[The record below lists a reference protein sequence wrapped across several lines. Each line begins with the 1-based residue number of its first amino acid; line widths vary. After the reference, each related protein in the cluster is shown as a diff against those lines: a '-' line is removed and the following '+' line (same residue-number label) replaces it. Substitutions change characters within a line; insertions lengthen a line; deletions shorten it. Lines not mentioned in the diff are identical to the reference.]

1 MENATILLV
10 DDEPIILRSIGSE
23 LEQAGYRVKTANSG
37 EAAIE
42 ALSENPIDLVVTDL
56 VMEGVNGLGVLERA
70 KQLNPHTIVIILT
83 GYGDMDS
90 SINALRLGADDFL
103 AKPCDIR
110 EFRFRVERCLER
122 LKLKKENARQK
133 ADLISSGKR
142 WQACFNAMSDAIFL
156 IDSDQKIS
164 QCNEAATEFLGK
176 TEAEIL
182 GHGCHQLVHGSPEP
196 IEGCPFARS
205 LKTRQRESM
214 VLFVDDRWIMVTA
227 DPFLDEAGSFLG
239 AVHVMR
245 DITDMKRVELELKEK
260 TGRLRDRVNE
270 LKCLY
275 GISSLAANP
284 DLSMEDI
291 CGEVVKLIPLSLK
304 CRSSS
309 RIHMEGK
316 EYTTENF
323 KETEWKLTRSIT
335 VKDKPVGSLEAY
347 CLEELSAPGEVPFS
361 GEEKALIHD
370 VADRV
375 GRIGNRICEKK
386 KKEKLRD
393 RLQQSKK
400 LESLGVLAGGIAHD
414 FNNLLAVILGN
425 IDLAKMYVEPDTEID
440 DVLSEAMEASLQAKL
455 LSRQFLTFAS
465 GGSPVRETGSIVE
478 PIRDCVRISLSGS
491 NVKGDISLPDTLW
504 PVSFDSE
511 QMKQVVGNMVINA
524 REAMDKGGVL
534 RVTGENV
541 VLEEGDVPKLKAGK
555 YVKISLEDNG
565 IGIPEENLQKVFDPY
580 FSTKEMGERKG
591 SGLGLSICHSIIHQH
606 GGVIDLVSEEG
617 VGTTLCFYLPAC
629 EGEVAERAP
638 VEKTVAAKPA
648 VSGRDRI
655 LVMDDEES
663 VRRLMGQMLNR
674 AGYTVAYAEDGEKA
688 VEVYRKGM
696 ESGDPFD
703 GVILDLTVK
712 GGMGGEEAVKRLIE
726 MDPEARVMIA
736 SGYSKDPVLM
746 NFREYGF
753 IGAIT
758 KPFMMHELHAAVRAL
773 VSEKEQT
780 SAP

>member
-1 MENATILLV
+1 MENATVLLV

-23 LEQAGYRVKTANSG
+23 LEQTGYRVKTANSG

-42 ALSENPIDLVVTDL
+42 ALSENTIDLVVTDL
-56 VMEGVNGLGVLERA
+56 MMEGVNGLGVLERA

-90 SINALRLGADDFL
+90 AINALRLGADDFL
-103 AKPCDIR
+103 AKPCDMR
-110 EFRFRVERCLER
+110 EFRFRVEKCLER
-122 LKLKKENARQK
+122 QMLKKENARQK
-133 ADLISSGKR
+133 AALISSGEQ

-205 LKTRQRESM
+205 LKTHQRESM
-214 VLFVDDRWIMVTA
+214 VLFADDRWIMVTV
-227 DPFLDEAGSFLG
+227 DPFLDEAGKFLG

-270 LKCLY
+270 LRCLY
-275 GISSLAANP
+275 GISSLAAQP
-284 DLSMEDI
+284 DLSMGDI
-291 CGEVVKLIPLSLK
+291 CGEVVKLMPLSLN

-309 RIHMEGK
+309 RIQMEGK

-323 KETEWKLTRSIT
+323 KETEWKLIRSIT
-335 VKDKPVGSLEAY
+335 VKDKPVGSLEVY
-347 CLEELSAPGEVPFS
+347 CFEELSAPGEVPFS
-361 GEEKALIHD
+361 VEEKALIYD

-375 GRIGNRICEKK
+375 GRIVNRIHEKK

-425 IDLAKMYVEPDTEID
+425 IDLAKMYVAPGSEIE
-440 DVLSEAMEASLQAKL
+440 DVLSEAMKASLEAKS
-455 LSRQFLTFAS
+455 LSRQFLTFAG
-465 GGSPVRETGSIVE
+465 GGSPVRETGSVVE
-478 PIRDCVRISLSGS
+478 PIRDCVKISLSGS
-491 NVKGDISLPDTLW
+491 NVKGDIALPDTLW
-504 PVSFDSE
+504 PVNFDGE
-511 QMKQVVGNMVINA
+511 QMKQVASNMVINA

-534 RVTGENV
+534 RVSGENV

-555 YVKISLEDNG
+555 YVKISVEDNG

-580 FSTKEMGERKG
+580 FFTKEMGARKG
-591 SGLGLSICHSIIHQH
+591 SGLGLSICYSIIHQH
-606 GGVIDLVSEEG
+606 GGVIDLVSAEG
-617 VGTTLCFYLPAC
+617 VGTSLSFYLPAS
-629 EGEVAERAP
+629 EGPVAEREP
-638 VEKTVAAKPA
+638 VEGTVAAKPA
-648 VSGRDRI
+648 VTGRGRI

-663 VRRLMGQMLNR
+663 VRRLTGQMLNR
-674 AGYTVAYAEDGEKA
+674 VGYTVAYAEDGEKA
-688 VEVYRKGM
+688 VESYGRGM
-696 ESGDPFD
+696 EAGDPFD

-712 GGMGGEEAVKRLIE
+712 GGMGGEEAVKKLIE

-746 NFREYGF
+746 NFRAHGF

-773 VSEKEQT
+773 VGEKD
-780 SAP
+780 